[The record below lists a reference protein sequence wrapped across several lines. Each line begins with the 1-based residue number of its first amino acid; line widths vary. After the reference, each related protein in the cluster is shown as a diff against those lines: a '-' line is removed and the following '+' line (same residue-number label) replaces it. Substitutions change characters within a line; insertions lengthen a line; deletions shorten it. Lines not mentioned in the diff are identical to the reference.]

1 MPILEHDGQV
11 HNPLGGA
18 SYVFEEDLIKWLS
31 KQLTK
36 DKIRISIGA
45 QPNSSPHFGT
55 LTVFSL
61 AFALAEKVKLTTN
74 KDIEVLFE
82 VIDTAPAESKTI
94 DGVRYQLSLRN
105 TGIADKFLVQYETLL
120 DKLKSL
126 TNVSY
131 TLRKQSD
138 FNNQITIP
146 EILKQIATHKDTLA
160 RILDPDNEK
169 LRMRVACQKCGLTD
183 KHSIKTII
191 EPSGVKSFCPEHGWF
206 ETPYEDSRL
215 FEYNTP
221 LRNLIRAIAYSKDNL
236 NNALEHEWL
245 RVTGSDYAGFYQEQM
260 LYKPASIL
268 GHKASELPII
278 LYAPL
283 ITDWSG
289 AKLSKSLYV
298 KQGAYQYLPSYVVN
312 YEHFLNKFGENG
324 VEKLFN
330 EIKLWLEQP
339 YRLFRSY
346 SVYYFMDLFDNGK

>member
-18 SYVFEEDLIKWLS
+18 SYVFEEDIVKWLS

-36 DKIRISIGA
+36 NKVRISIGA

-61 AFALAEKVKLTTN
+61 AFALAEKIKSETN
-74 KDIEVLFE
+74 KDAEVLFE

-94 DGVRYQLSLRN
+94 DDVRYQLSLRD
-105 TGIADKFLVQYETLL
+105 TGVADQYLGQYHELL
-120 DKLKSL
+120 EKLKSL
-126 TNVSY
+126 TNVAY
-131 TLRKQSD
+131 IVRKQSD
-138 FNNQITIP
+138 FNKQPTISN
-146 EILKQIATHKDTLA
+146 ILKEVSAKKDALA

-183 KHSIKTII
+183 KHSINTVI
-191 EPSGVKSFCPEHGWF
+191 EPQGIKSFCPEHGWF
-206 ETPYEDSRL
+206 ETSFENSDV

-221 LRNLIRAIAYSKDNL
+221 LRNLIRAIAYSIDNQ
-236 NNALEHEWL
+236 NNELEYEWL

-260 LYKPASIL
+260 LYKPASLL
-268 GHKASELPII
+268 GYKAKDLPMII
-278 LYAPL
+278 YAPL

-298 KQGAYQYLPSYVVN
+298 KQGAYKYLPSYVVN
-312 YEHFLNKFGENG
+312 FEHFRNKFGELGIEN
-324 VEKLFN
+324 LFN
-330 EIKLWLEQP
+330 EVKLWVEQP
-339 YRLFRSY
+339 YRLFRGY
-346 SVYYFMDLFDNGK
+346 SVYYFMDLFNDGK

>member
-1 MPILEHDGQV
+1 MPVLEHDGQV

-31 KQLTK
+31 KQITK
-36 DKIRISIGA
+36 NKIRISIGA

-61 AFALAEKVKLTTN
+61 AFALAEKIKQTTN
-74 KDIEVLFE
+74 KETEVLFE

-94 DGVRYQLSLRN
+94 DDIRYQLSLRD
-105 TGIADKFLVQYETLL
+105 TGVADKYLAQYKELL
-120 DKLKSL
+120 DKLESL
-126 TNVSY
+126 TGIPY

-138 FNNQITIP
+138 FNKQSTIP
-146 EILKQIATHKDTLA
+146 DILKQIAVKKDILA
-160 RILDPDNEK
+160 KILDPDNEK
-169 LRMRVACQKCGLTD
+169 LRMRVACQTCGLTD
-183 KHSIKTII
+183 KHSKKTII
-191 EPSGVKSFCPEHGWF
+191 ESTGIKSFCPEHGWF
-206 ETPYEDSRL
+206 DTPFENSSL

-221 LRNLIRAIAYSKDNL
+221 LRNLVRALAYSKDNL
-236 NNALEHEWL
+236 DKSIEYEWL

-268 GHKASELPII
+268 GYKASDLPII

-298 KQGAYQYLPSYVVN
+298 KQGAYKYLPSYIVN
-312 YEHFLNKFGENG
+312 FEHFKGKYGEVG

-330 EIKLWLEQP
+330 EVKLWLEQP
-339 YRLFRSY
+339 YRLFRGY
-346 SVYYFMDLFDNGK
+346 SVYYFMDLFNDGK